1 MLENNRTPFRLE
13 ATEIFLQIENVIKS
27 SLQSLTDL
35 HLSLVSFFLL
45 LNCLESILLLFFQ
58 KDSVTEL
65 LSGYTSPSNGNPL
78 QCSCLENPRD
88 RGAWWAAVYGVAQG
102 RTRLKWLSSS
112 SSSSIPLLHFSLSL
126 PCPVLILSQSA
137 KVFHCQGWTL
147 FPKGFVCENKL
158 LLHIWFL

>member
-1 MLENNRTPFRLE
+1 MLENNRTPFSLE

-27 SLQSLTDL
+27 SLQRLTDL
-35 HLSLVSFFLL
+35 HLSLVSFFLF
-45 LNCLESILLLFFQ
+45 LNCLESILLFFQ
-58 KDSVTEL
+58 KDSVIEL

-88 RGAWWAAVYGVAQG
+88 RGAWWAAFYGIAQG
-102 RTRLKWLSSS
+102 QTRLKWLSSS
-112 SSSSIPLLHFSLSL
+112 SSSSSIPLLPFSVSL

-137 KVFHCQGWTL
+137 KVFHCQGQTL